1 MSGEFMQSQTSP
13 KDAEEGEKNSGF
25 MRGKVI
31 RNCDNTRQGR
41 VKVRLS
47 ARGGMEVWARVLLP
61 DTGVYFIPQVNEEVM
76 VGFHQGDGNE
86 AFVMGRL
93 WNDTKPPP
101 RQDEG
106 DPVNKRVILTP
117 KKLEI
122 SFDDTEQSI
131 VIKTQSGQHVTLK
144 PDGIEIGADDNGS
157 AVITLDKTG
166 NISVKAALKISFS
179 APEIELQATG
189 KLTLHSNAI
198 AELSGLPVKINC

>member
-13 KDAEEGEKNSGF
+13 KDTEAGDKNSGF

-86 AFVMGRL
+86 AYIMGSL
-93 WNDTKPPP
+93 WNKKKPPP
-101 RQDEG
+101 GD
-106 DPVNKRVILTP
+106 DPVMKRVIRTP
-117 KKLEI
+117 EGHEI
-122 SFDDTEQSI
+122 SFDDKELSI
-131 VIKTQSGQHVTLK
+131 VIKTKSGQH
-144 PDGIEIGADDNGS
+144 
-157 AVITLDKTG
+157 
-166 NISVKAALKISFS
+166 
-179 APEIELQATG
+179 
-189 KLTLHSNAI
+189 
-198 AELSGLPVKINC
+198 